1 MIGQDVRQV
10 TSAAGHILRTLAS
23 AFFKIVLWFLGVGVI
38 GAGAVEGVAYFGVGK
53 LSTLS
58 LVAAIVLGVIVGYA
72 AGLTVLVSE
81 AVRAL
86 ITASKEA
93 EKGVAEVAKGAEGEI
108 GKALSGAGGIVGE
121 AVKAVEGGVSGLEH
135 HQEKK

>member
-1 MIGQDVRQV
+1 MITQDLKQV
-10 TSAAGHILRTLAS
+10 QSAAGHILRTLAQ
-23 AFFKIVLWFLGVGVI
+23 AFVKIFAAFVVAGVI

-53 LSTLS
+53 LSTPS
-58 LVAAIVLGVIVGYA
+58 LIAAIALGVIVGYA

-93 EKGVAEVAKGAEGEI
+93 EKGAVELGKGAAGDV
-108 GKALSGAGGIVGE
+108 GKALSGAEGALGGV
-121 AVKAVEGGVSGLEH
+121 VKAVEGGVSGLEH
-135 HQEKK
+135 HGEKK